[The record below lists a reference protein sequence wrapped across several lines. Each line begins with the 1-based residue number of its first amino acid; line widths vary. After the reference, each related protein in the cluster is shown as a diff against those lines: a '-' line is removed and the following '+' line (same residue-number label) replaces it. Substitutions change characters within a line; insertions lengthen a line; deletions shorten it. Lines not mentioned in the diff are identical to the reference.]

1 MIYSVI
7 GSNYGD
13 EGKGLMTD
21 YLAALKPSTL
31 VIRHNG
37 GAQSGHTVEFE
48 DKRFIFH
55 ELSSGSVRGADTY
68 WADTFYPDLY
78 KFNEEIESFLGVIGK
93 KSLPF
98 SIYASPSTCITTI
111 DDIFCNMLR
120 ESLRGNNRHG
130 SCGMGIFEAVL
141 RCRAG
146 YKVCIGELF
155 KMNADTLS
163 QRLAEIRHDYVIPH
177 INEILKEFN
186 LVLENVDLKSLNPS
200 AAEYLDLLTSDDV
213 LYNFAQGVIDNLKY
227 IKLKKPSVDFLTKYD
242 NVIFE
247 TGQGLYLDA
256 ECKESFPHV
265 TASKTGLY
273 NPVKFLDYLGL
284 QLDEAVYVTRTYMT
298 KHGAGPFAD
307 EDRNLFFPD
316 ETNIRNNW
324 QGSIR
329 FGRFTSIDSL
339 ISRIN
344 NDLKTADYRPAVAL
358 AVTHLNETD
367 NCLLTANG
375 GIEIDE
381 FVREPLVTENID
393 KMYLSSSKYADQT
406 VKTQL
411 RNCI

>member
-21 YLAALKPSTL
+21 CLAALKPSTL

-37 GAQSGHTVEFE
+37 GAQSGHTVEFD

-78 KFNEEIESFLGVIGK
+78 KLNEEIENFLAVIGK
-93 KSLPF
+93 AVLPF
-98 SIYASPSTCITTI
+98 NIFASPLTCITTI

-141 RCRAG
+141 RCQAG
-146 YKVCIGELF
+146 YKVCIGDLF
-155 KMNADTLS
+155 KMNADILS
-163 QRLAEIRHDYVIPH
+163 QKLAEIRQNYVIPH
-177 INEILKEFN
+177 VNQILKDFDI
-186 LVLENVDLKSLNPS
+186 VLENVDLKSVNPQ
-200 AAEYLDLLTSDDV
+200 AAEYLDLLNSDSV
-213 LYNFAQGVIDNLKY
+213 LYNFALGVIDNLKY
-227 IKLKKPSVDFLTKYD
+227 IKLEKPSVDFLANYD

-273 NPVKFLDYLGL
+273 NPVKFLDSLGL
-284 QLDEAVYVTRTYMT
+284 QLDEAVYVTRSYMT

-307 EDRNLFFPD
+307 EDRNLHFPD
-316 ETNIRNNW
+316 ETNIKNNW
-324 QGSIR
+324 QGCIR
-329 FGRFTSIDSL
+329 FGRFKSIDSL
-339 ISRIN
+339 ICRIS
-344 NDLKTADYRPAVAL
+344 NDLKTAEYRPSVAL

-367 NCLLTANG
+367 NCLLTADGNVR
-375 GIEIDE
+375 IEE
-381 FVREPLVTENID
+381 FLKNPLITKNID
-393 KMYLSSSKYADQT
+393 SMYLSSSKYADQIT
-406 VKTQL
+406 KTQL
-411 RNCI
+411 